1 MPEPASQDEP
11 IENLSALQKQLI
23 LAQVQI
29 LELEDVRDELQTR
42 AAEHSKLLADLQ
54 SIADRSLAGLQNAHA
69 AETTAR
75 QALARSENENR
86 EMQLKL
92 GALRRDFETT
102 SERLSK
108 ALKLVDQVEGTAAAQ
123 KARIERLDAE
133 LKTLKASLSWRWTA
147 PLRSFRRVFTRTK
160 SRP

>member
-1 MPEPASQDEP
+1 MPASASQDEP
-11 IENLSALQKQLI
+11 IENLSALQKQLV

-29 LELEDVRDELQTR
+29 LELEDIRDELQTR
-42 AAEHSKLLADLQ
+42 GAEHSKLLADLQ

-69 AETTAR
+69 AETDAR
-75 QALARSENENR
+75 QALARTENENR

-108 ALKLVDQVEGTAAAQ
+108 ALKLVDQIEGTAAAQ
-123 KARIERLDAE
+123 TARIERLDAE
-133 LKTLKASLSWRWTA
+133 LKTLKASLSWRSTA
-147 PLRSFRRVFTRTK
+147 PLRSLERALGRTK
-160 SRP
+160 PSP